1 MSRYYSYLNT
11 TKEIVSNYKGDVPL
25 STWLKQFFATRKQM
39 GSRDRREV
47 SSLVYQY
54 YRLGWSIDASFE
66 DAISIAIFL
75 CRTEPNELLKLLKPE
90 LNEKISL
97 SITEKLELIEGFNL
111 LNLFPFVDEIANEID
126 KKAFN
131 LSHLIQPDLFIRIR
145 PNQHNQVKQKFTANE
160 IDFTEVDENCL
171 SINNSISI
179 DNILNIDREA
189 VIQDYA
195 SQRVATFL
203 QPLTDYRKELKL
215 WDCCAAS
222 GGKSIMAVDV
232 LGKINLTVSDVR
244 QSIIH
249 NLKKRFE
256 KAGISKYNAFVGDIS
271 KPIEQLKGATFDLII
286 CDAPCSG
293 SGTWG
298 RTPENLIHFKK
309 EAINQFGSLQK
320 KIVSNTIPHLRL
332 NGYFL
337 YITCSVYKE
346 ENEGVVS
353 FIQNKFPQLKLKS
366 KGLISGYENK
376 ADTMFAALFS
386 ANSNQ

>member
-66 DAISIAIFL
+66 DTISIAIFL

-90 LNEKISL
+90 LNEKISV

-203 QPLTDYRKELKL
+203 QPLIDYRKELKL

-232 LGKINLTVSDVR
+232 LGKINLTESDVR

-320 KIVSNTIPHLRL
+320 KIVSNTIPHLKS

-353 FIQNKFPQLKLKS
+353 FIQNKFPQLELKS
-366 KGLISGYENK
+366 KELISGYENK

-386 ANSNQ
+386 VNSNQ